1 MQFFDEA
8 STRGYVE
15 DILRR
20 PDANH
25 LISPV
30 FRVEGFWF
38 SAHNPE
44 SRTGWRSIV
53 RSATDADG
61 AGMTL
66 WVTLAGHISR
76 DLEGQQ
82 VTLDLMFGQD
92 VAVRRFTGTVID
104 HNEEGADTILLCG
117 TGGYWLDKIKFNE
130 RTAFVDQ
137 DPEWVIRYCLSKCPY
152 DQSLIEVEPIQMP
165 VYRRDDEEGNTAF
178 PDWAAVGEPLLD
190 LATQETIV
198 YRDTAYNGNVTSYR
212 RLSGASEWEFE
223 MFYDRLGKAT
233 SADIEEGPFYQVIVY
248 REDEVGVVERLAEIF
263 VPGSTAP
270 PESVLWIQ
278 QEDLSNDSALQI
290 AHDAAERQSGYR
302 KLLSWEERVVHP
314 FLDRGSWVTIIE
326 RGYDDAGEF
335 ARIWL
340 AEITSVE
347 DTFGLDTRTQT
358 FEAEGTIVGEERI
371 PPAPPPPRGS
381 TDVVQRNLIRYG
393 LDGMPEIENQ
403 AWITSIDDYNYEIDV
418 AALQAAGLSI
428 SVDDTRNEWTIDTV
442 RSD

>member
-1 MQFFDEA
+1 
-8 STRGYVE
+8 
-15 DILRR
+15 
-20 PDANH
+20 
-25 LISPV
+25 
-30 FRVEGFWF
+30 
-38 SAHNPE
+38 
-44 SRTGWRSIV
+44 
-53 RSATDADG
+53 
-61 AGMTL
+61 
-66 WVTLAGHISR
+66 
-76 DLEGQQ
+76 
-82 VTLDLMFGQD
+82 
-92 VAVRRFTGTVID
+92 
-104 HNEEGADTILLCG
+104 
-117 TGGYWLDKIKFNE
+117 
-130 RTAFVDQ
+130 
-137 DPEWVIRYCLSKCPY
+137 
-152 DQSLIEVEPIQMP
+152 
-165 VYRRDDEEGNTAF
+165 
-178 PDWAAVGEPLLD
+178 
-190 LATQETIV
+190 V